1 MHQPAVGRDHCSK
14 VSLEQCSAGS
24 QAASDK
30 TKAAG
35 QTVADSA
42 AQGTKN
48 VQDAVK
54 PYTDAAAD
62 HTKAGACET
71 TKISFFSLRYTDLYG
86 M

>member
-1 MHQPAVGRDHCSK
+1 MS
-14 VSLEQCSAGS
+14 SAFGS

-42 AQGTKN
+42 AQGTKT

-62 HTKAGACET
+62 HTKAGAHLAYQTKNCCEL
-71 TKISFFSLRYTDLYG
+71 INY
-86 M
+86 